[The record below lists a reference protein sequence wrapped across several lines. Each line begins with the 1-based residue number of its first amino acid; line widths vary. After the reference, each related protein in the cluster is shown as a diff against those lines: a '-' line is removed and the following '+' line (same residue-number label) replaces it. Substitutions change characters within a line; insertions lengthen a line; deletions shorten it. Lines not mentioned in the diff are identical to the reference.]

1 LVSNVLFGQRKETVS
16 ISLDE
21 IKDMPQKIISAYF
34 KPVHTTAGVSYPLMQ
49 WYAFENKVDTW
60 DKDALNKFNA
70 SIYSFKDEPIKAA
83 ELQIVCFSLQKITFP
98 RKKEKQRYVRSDN
111 RRYSW

>member
-1 LVSNVLFGQRKETVS
+1 MNLYRLCITLIMFLCTNVLLGQRKETVS

-21 IKDMPQKIISAYF
+21 IKEMPQKIISAYF
-34 KPVHTTAGVSYPLMQ
+34 KPVYTATGVSYPLMQ

-70 SIYSFKDEPIKAA
+70 SIYSFK
-83 ELQIVCFSLQKITFP
+83 IVCEIFFSK
-98 RKKEKQRYVRSDN
+98 
-111 RRYSW
+111 